1 MRAQEFLSKI
11 GFGTGSQTEGPVSV
25 SVSDT
30 EPEEILNPGQ
40 RSDNEGNY
48 KWSPPLQQQLDA
60 VKDAVGPSNDEI
72 TVADAEEA
80 QNELSAVKRTIGSL
94 IGALTNVVR

>member
-1 MRAQEFLSKI
+1 MRAQEFLNKI
-11 GFGTGSQTEGPVSV
+11 GFGPQPQTEVPVGAA
-25 SVSDT
+25 

-80 QNELSAVKRTIGSL
+80 RNELSAVKRTIGSL
-94 IGALTNVVR
+94 IGALTNVAR

>member
-1 MRAQEFLSKI
+1 MRAQEVLNKI
-11 GFGTGSQTEGPVSV
+11 GFGPQSQTEMPVV
-25 SVSDT
+25 AA
-30 EPEEILNPGQ
+30 EPEEIINPGQ

-60 VKDAVGPSNDEI
+60 VKDAVGPSNYEI

-94 IGALTNVVR
+94 IGALTNVAR

>member
-1 MRAQEFLSKI
+1 MRAQEFLNKI
-11 GFGTGSQTEGPVSV
+11 GFGPQPQTEAPVV
-25 SVSDT
+25 T
-30 EPEEILNPGQ
+30 AEPEEILNPGQ

-94 IGALTNVVR
+94 IGALTNVAR

>member
-1 MRAQEFLSKI
+1 MRAQEFLNKI
-11 GFGTGSQTEGPVSV
+11 GFGLHSQTEVPVV
-25 SVSDT
+25 AD
-30 EPEEILNPGQ
+30 EPDEILNPGQ

-48 KWSPPLQQQLDA
+48 KWSTPLQQQLDA
-60 VKDAVGPSNDEI
+60 IKDAVGPSNNEI

-94 IGALTNVVR
+94 IGALTNVAR